1 MPESLSI
8 VWFRQDLRIHDNP
21 ALNAAA
27 EQGVLLPIYILDDAN
42 AAQWAM
48 GGASRAW
55 LHHSLTALNRSL
67 EGRLQLFVGDAR
79 EIISRLLDEQQ
90 IDAVFWNRCYEPWRV
105 QRDILI
111 KQDLVD
117 RGVTSR
123 SFKAS
128 LLWEPWEVAKKD
140 GTPYR
145 VFTPFYQKG
154 CRQSA
159 PPRQPLAPP
168 PQLNY
173 HDGDID
179 FAQSL
184 HALQLLP
191 AHPGPGWHHAL
202 CSQWHIGELSA
213 LDRLEQF
220 CDDQLADYQLARDFP
235 AIDGTSRL
243 SPHLHFGEIS
253 PHQLWHRM
261 EHVALQAQADGPM
274 HFLREIA
281 WREFSYHLM
290 YHFPQ
295 LPEANFNPRF
305 DGFEWRE
312 DGAALAQWQRGNT
325 GFPIVDAGL
334 RELWQTG
341 YMHNRVRMIVASFLI
356 KNLLIHWHNGAEW
369 FWDCLVDA
377 DLANNSASWQWC
389 AGSGA
394 DAAPYFR
401 IFNPVLQSEKFDAEG
416 RYLLRYCPELGG
428 LPARLRHKPW
438 QASEIQLQE
447 AGIRLGVD
455 YPKPMV
461 DLKLTRERA
470 LQRFKALT

>member
-1 MPESLSI
+1 MSQSLSI

-27 EQGVLLPIYILDDAN
+27 EYDAILPIYILDDVN
-42 AAQWAM
+42 AAHWAM

-55 LHHSLTALNRSL
+55 LHHSLTALNQSL
-67 EGRLQLFVGDAR
+67 DGRLQLFVGDAR
-79 EIISRLLDEQQ
+79 DIIGRLLDEQQ
-90 IDAVFWNRCYEPWRV
+90 VDAIFWNRCYEPWRV
-105 QRDILI
+105 QRDKLI
-111 KQDLVD
+111 KQDLLG

-123 SFKAS
+123 SFNAS
-128 LLWEPWEVAKKD
+128 LLWEPWDINKKD

-145 VFTPFYQKG
+145 VFTPFYQRG
-154 CRQSA
+154 CRQA
-159 PPRQPLAPP
+159 QPPRQPLAPP
-168 PQLNY
+168 PRLHY
-173 HDGDID
+173 HDID
-179 FAQSL
+179 SSFAQSL
-184 HALQLLP
+184 DALGLLP
-191 AHPGPGWHHAL
+191 THPGWHQQL
-202 CSQWHIGELSA
+202 CSHWQIGESGA
-213 LDRLEQF
+213 NDRLQQF
-220 CDDQLADYQLARDFP
+220 CVDRLADYKLARDFP
-235 AIDGTSRL
+235 AIDATSRL

-253 PHQLWHRM
+253 PHQLWHRI
-261 EHVALQAQADGPM
+261 EHIRSQAQSAGPS

-281 WREFSYHLM
+281 WREFSYHLL

-295 LPEANFNPRF
+295 LPEDNFNPRF
-305 DGFEWRE
+305 DSFEWRK
-312 DGAALAQWQRGNT
+312 DDAALALWQQGNT

-356 KNLLIHWHNGAEW
+356 KNLLIHWRCGADW

-401 IFNPVLQSEKFDAEG
+401 IFNPLLQSQKFDAEG
-416 RYLLRYCPELGG
+416 HYLLRYCPELGG
-428 LPARLRHKPW
+428 LPARLRHQPW
-438 QASEIQLQE
+438 QASDAQLQA
-447 AGIRLGVD
+447 AGIRLGID

-461 DLKLTRERA
+461 DLKISRERA
-470 LQRFKALT
+470 LQRFKALR

>member
-1 MPESLSI
+1 MSKSLSI

-27 EQGVLLPIYILDDAN
+27 EYDTLLPIYILDDAN
-42 AAQWAM
+42 AARWAM

-55 LHHSLTALNRSL
+55 LHHSLAALDHSL
-67 EGRLQLFVGDAR
+67 DGKLQLFVGDAR
-79 EIISRLLDEQQ
+79 EIIGRLLAEQQ
-90 IDAVFWNRCYEPWRV
+90 VEAVFWNRCYEPWRV

-111 KQDLVD
+111 KQDLQGL
-117 RGVTSR
+117 GVTSR
-123 SFKAS
+123 SFNAS

-154 CRQSA
+154 CRQA
-159 PPRQPLAPP
+159 LPPRQPLAPSP
-168 PQLNY
+168 RQNY
-173 HDGDID
+173 HASDID
-179 FAQSL
+179 FAESL
-184 HALQLLP
+184 EALELLP
-191 AHPGPGWHHAL
+191 APPGWHQEL
-202 CSQWHIGELSA
+202 CSQWQIGA
-213 LDRLEQF
+213 QCANDQLDQF
-220 CDDQLADYQLARDFP
+220 CDDQLADYKLARDFP
-235 AIDGTSRL
+235 AIDATSRL

-253 PHQLWHRM
+253 PHQLWHRI
-261 EHVALQAQADGPM
+261 EHIELQVQSDGPS

-290 YHFPQ
+290 YHFPK

-305 DGFEWRE
+305 DSFEWLE
-312 DGAALAQWQRGNT
+312 DASALALWQRGNT

-356 KNLLIHWHNGAEW
+356 KNLLIHWRNGADW

-401 IFNPVLQSEKFDAEG
+401 IFNPVLQSERFDAEG
-416 RYLLRYCPELGG
+416 HYLLRYCPELGG

-438 QASEIQLQE
+438 QASEAQLQE
-447 AGIRLGVD
+447 AGIRLGID

-461 DLKLTRERA
+461 DLKITRERA